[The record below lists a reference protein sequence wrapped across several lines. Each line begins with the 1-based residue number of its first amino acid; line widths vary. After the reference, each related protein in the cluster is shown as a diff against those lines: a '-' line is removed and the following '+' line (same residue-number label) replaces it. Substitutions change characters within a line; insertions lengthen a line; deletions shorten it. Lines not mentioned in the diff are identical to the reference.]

1 MKKLLKILGISVLVL
16 LALLL
21 SLPLL
26 VESRIEGIVRT
37 EADKRLTARLDFD
50 KLDLSLLR
58 HFPHASVDLKGL
70 TLVGTGDFASD
81 TIVAAR
87 RISVVVNLLSLVGPE
102 GFEVTKVVLTDP
114 AISARKLAD
123 GRVNW
128 QVMQPAQTPL
138 ASEPSEADGASEP
151 SAFRL
156 SVRDVR
162 IDGARIRYRD
172 DQAGMCFATEP
183 LALRLRGD
191 LSASQADLR
200 LRLDAREVTYAA
212 GGTEW
217 LKRAAVRAEVEASA
231 DFAARR
237 FDLANNRLIINDMD
251 VSLDGWVAQADDG
264 LGMDLRVEAPKV
276 GFRDLLS
283 LVPSLYTRNFRELR
297 ATGELSLA
305 AWARGML
312 RDDRLPAFEVR
323 LGVSDGTVRYASLPG
338 VIERI
343 NLKAAVT
350 NPGGTMDATELDV
363 EQFSLALGGN
373 DLRASLHAAQPVSDL
388 RLRAELDG
396 RIDLKALS
404 DAYPLGEGTRL
415 QGLITAN
422 VRGEGRMS
430 DLRQKRYRAMQA
442 SGVFTVENLELVLP
456 DFPRVRIDRASA
468 GVSPEAITLGELTAR
483 IGRSDLAARGQLTD
497 YLGYLLGEGDLSG
510 KLYLRGQL
518 LDLNELLSGASEPEA
533 STDAVSGDGSQTEAK
548 PLLVPQHM
556 RLTLDVALDKV
567 LFGRMQID
575 GLAGALSM
583 RSGTLSLDGL
593 DMGLFGGRVTA
604 SGRYAT
610 AVDPQ
615 HPSLMLDL
623 AVRQASF
630 ARTFDELETAQQLV
644 PLFAKTGGDYSLT
657 FKMNTRLLPS
667 MAPDLPTLGA
677 QGELRSQHIR
687 LQNIAALDALA
698 KVLHD
703 DGLRTIEARD
713 VRIRFKVTDGR
724 ITTEPF
730 DLHMGKGTIN
740 LSGTTGLDQ
749 TIDYTA
755 RVTLPAGAGAAPGTF
770 NVRIG
775 GTFSSPEITLGI
787 KEAAQEAVRNVVE
800 QQVEQLTGGRSVEE
814 VLDEA
819 FEKQAAAL
827 REQARRAGEKLVE
840 AARSQRS
847 QLIDKAKNPI
857 TKVAAEKAGDA
868 LVKEAEKQAA
878 NLAAEAEKQIEA
890 LRAKRPAEP
899 EQAAS
904 M

>member
-1 MKKLLKILGISVLVL
+1 MKKLLKVLGVAVLVL

-21 SLPLL
+21 TLPLL
-26 VESRIEGIVRT
+26 VESRIEGIVRA
-37 EADKRLTARLDFD
+37 EADKHLTARLDFE

-58 HFPHASVDLKGL
+58 HFPHASVDMKGL
-70 TLVGTGDFASD
+70 TLVGGGDFAGD

-87 RISVVVNLLSLVGPE
+87 RISVVVNLLSLVGDQ
-102 GFEVTKVVLTDP
+102 GFEVTKVVLSDP
-114 AISARKLAD
+114 SVSARKLAN

-128 QVMQPAQTPL
+128 QVMQPAQTPT
-138 ASEPSEADGASEP
+138 ASERSDADSASP
-151 SAFRL
+151 SALRL

-162 IDGARIRYRD
+162 IDGAQICYRD
-172 DQAGMCFATEP
+172 DSTGMRFSTGP

-200 LRLDAREVTYAA
+200 LRLDAGQVTYAA

-217 LKRAAVRAEVEASA
+217 LKRASLRAEIEAAA
-231 DFAARR
+231 DFDAGRFELAR
-237 FDLANNRLIINDMD
+237 NRLRINEVE
-251 VSLDGWVAQADDG
+251 VSLEGWVAQTADG

-283 LVPSLYTRNFRELR
+283 LVPSLYARNFRELR
-297 ATGELSLA
+297 ASGELSLS
-305 AWARGML
+305 AWARGTL
-312 RDDRLPAFEVR
+312 RGDRLPAFEAR

-373 DLRASLHAAQPVSDL
+373 DLRASLHASRPVSDL

-404 DAYPLGEGTRL
+404 ESYPLGEGTRL
-415 QGLITAN
+415 RGLITAN

-430 DLRQKRYRAMQA
+430 DLRHKRYRAMQA
-442 SGVFTVENLELVLP
+442 SGVFTVENLELLLP
-456 DFPRVRIDRASA
+456 DFPQVHIDRASA

-497 YLGYLLGEGDLSG
+497 YLGYLLGEEALSG
-510 KLYLRGQL
+510 KLYVRGQL
-518 LDLNELLSGASEPEA
+518 LDLNELLPAASQPDTAPEPQRGERSEA
-533 STDAVSGDGSQTEAK
+533 EAK
-548 PLLVPQHM
+548 PFAVPPHM
-556 RLTLDVALDKV
+556 RLALDVALDKV
-567 LFGRMQID
+567 LFGRMEID
-575 GLAGALSM
+575 DLKGALSM
-583 RSGTLSLDGL
+583 RDGTLSLDGL
-593 DMGLFGGRVTA
+593 GMGLFGGRVTA
-604 SGRYAT
+604 SGRYMT
-610 AVDPQ
+610 AADPL
-615 HPSLMLDL
+615 HPSLSLEL
-623 AVRQASF
+623 GVRQASF
-630 ARTFDELETAQQLV
+630 ARTFAELETAQKLV

-657 FKMNTRLLPS
+657 LRMTTRLLPT
-667 MAPDLPTLGA
+667 MAPDLTTLDA
-677 QGELRSQHIR
+677 QGEIRSEHIR

-698 KVLHD
+698 RVLQD
-703 DGLRTIEARD
+703 DALRQIEAQD
-713 VRIRFKVTDGR
+713 VKIRFRVTDGR
-724 ITTEPF
+724 VTTEPF
-730 DLHMGKGTIN
+730 DLRMGGSTIN
-740 LSGTTGLDQ
+740 LYGTTGLDQ

-755 RVTLPAGAGAAPGTF
+755 RVTLPTGGSGTPGTF

-787 KEAAQEAVRNVVE
+787 KEAVQDAVRSVVDE
-800 QQVEQLTGGRSVEE
+800 QVEKLTGGKSVDEA
-814 VLDEA
+814 LAEA

-827 REQARRAGEKLVE
+827 REQARRAGDKLVE
-840 AARSQRS
+840 AARNQRD
-847 QLIDKAKNPI
+847 QLVDKAKNPI
-857 TKVAAEKAGDA
+857 AKAAAGKAGDA

-890 LRAKRPAEP
+890 LRAKLNAAEP
-899 EQAAS
+899 Q
-904 M
+904 